1 MIRVILFSL
10 SAFLLFSKGLNA
22 APKDT
27 GFFDLNNTNTVV
39 LIAFTCFI
47 LLLMYLRVPQLV
59 ARALDTR
66 IEVVN
71 SQIQKAIA
79 IKDESV
85 ELLAAI
91 KRQQTKAKEKATKIV
106 SDAIENSKHDL
117 DQIEIQISK
126 MISRKL
132 SASEEQIKM
141 VENAAVK
148 KISHESAEIAVKVTE
163 RYLLGAITSK
173 DQMELIDTSISSL
186 SKEIVKLKI

>member
-22 APKDT
+22 ASKDT

-39 LIAFTCFI
+39 LIAFTFFI

>member
-39 LIAFTCFI
+39 LIAFTFFI